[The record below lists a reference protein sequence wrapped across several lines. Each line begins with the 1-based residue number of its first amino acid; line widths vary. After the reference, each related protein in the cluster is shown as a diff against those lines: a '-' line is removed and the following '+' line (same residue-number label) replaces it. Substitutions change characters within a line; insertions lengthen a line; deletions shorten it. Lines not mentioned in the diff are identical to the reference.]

1 MGKFNPQDLDNHITG
16 HYGED
21 QYGPS
26 PIMLIQSCNSER
38 VDEQDVNCTNI
49 EEDMEGRDVVTF
61 ICLSCNKEH
70 KSLRLG

>member
-1 MGKFNPQDLDNHITG
+1 MSKFKSSDLDKYITG
-16 HYGED
+16 NYGED
-21 QYGPS
+21 QFGPS
-26 PIMLIQSCNSER
+26 PIMLIQECNSER

-49 EEDMEGRDVVTF
+49 EEDMQGKDVVTF